1 MKIPTKFVK
10 PLTTEQRDQLK
21 EIMKS
26 PAPQRK
32 RMRAHAILLSERHYS
47 IDQIADIYQVDR
59 DRVSQ
64 WINWWEEHKFDGLD
78 DDPRSGR
85 PPKLNGEERQ
95 RGIEIDREDPPSAK
109 QGLQRITNEIGKAIW
124 SKIKYE
130 CLQLNAY
137 QSFKKMTEVQLEIL
151 WSLGS

>member
-1 MKIPTKFVK
+1 MKIPTKFVQ

-32 RMRAHAILLSERHYS
+32 RMRAHAVLLSERHYS

-64 WINWWEEHKFDGLD
+64 WIDWWEEHKFDGLD

-95 RGIEIDREDPPSAK
+95 RAIEIDREEPPSTK
-109 QGLQRITNEIGKAIW
+109 QGLQRITNEISKVIW
-124 SKIKYE
+124 RKIKYE
-130 CLQLNAY
+130 WLPLDACRD
-137 QSFKKMTEVQLEIL
+137 FKKMTEAQFEVI
-151 WSLGS
+151 